1 MIRFGNPRLATLR
14 RRLRDT
20 LSPTMHPDPHAF
32 ARDWIDAWNSHD
44 LDRILA
50 HYAENVTL
58 TSPAA
63 AKLLNDP
70 SGTIAG
76 LPALRDY
83 FERGLDAFPN
93 FHFELLEVLTG
104 VSSIVLLFKNQRD
117 THTVEFMEL
126 DAHGKII
133 RVVANYSG

>member
-1 MIRFGNPRLATLR
+1 
-14 RRLRDT
+14 
-20 LSPTMHPDPHAF
+20 MHPDPQAF
-32 ARDWIDAWNSHD
+32 AEAWIAAWSSHD

-70 SGTIAG
+70 SGTVTG
-76 LPALRDY
+76 LPALRAY
-83 FERGLDAFPN
+83 FQRGLEAFPN
-93 FHFELLEVLTG
+93 LHFDLIDVFTGLSTLVL
-104 VSSIVLLFKNQRD
+104 VFKNQRG
-117 THTVEFMEL
+117 TRTAEFMEL
-126 DAHGKII
+126 DAQGKII